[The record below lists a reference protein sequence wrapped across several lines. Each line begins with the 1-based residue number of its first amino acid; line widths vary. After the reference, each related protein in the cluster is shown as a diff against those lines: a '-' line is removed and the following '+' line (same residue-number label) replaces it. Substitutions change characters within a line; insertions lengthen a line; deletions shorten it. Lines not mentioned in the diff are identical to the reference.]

1 MQPVEKK
8 TVRLLFCTACRTL
21 EEIAD
26 YPLNDPPELDVLLEE
41 LVMRHNMR
49 DWRAHGAG
57 ATLPLSLMR
66 VSEEDWSKNR
76 AEIIKGINEQHQQSA
91 GLEGYIVDSMNT
103 FKEDA
108 MLCYNRHHRP
118 PEGCPDYWSDEKR
131 IGRPTPEGR
140 AVVAESYKLGKNDPH
155 ICGYC
160 PVHTF
165 VTTQIRFKRG
175 MYKDQ

>member
-1 MQPVEKK
+1 M
-8 TVRLLFCTACRTL
+8 RLLFCAKCRTIEEL
-21 EEIAD
+21 EDFTPAAGQVD
-26 YPLNDPPELDVLLEE
+26 PLVEE
-41 LVMRHNMR
+41 LVRRHNVR
-49 DWRAHGAG
+49 DPMAHGG
-57 ATLPLSLMR
+57 NETLPFSLMT
-66 VSEEDWSKNR
+66 VSEEDWNKNR
-76 AEIIKGINEQHQQSA
+76 TEIIKGISEKHQKTIDFN
-91 GLEGYIVDSMNT
+91 GYIIDSMNT